1 MYRKRIAMIKVT
13 RLNNSQYIINCELIE
28 TIEATPDT
36 VITLTDGKKYIVTE
50 STEEVMKK
58 IIDFRSRVFEKA
70 TIIINK

>member
-1 MYRKRIAMIKVT
+1 MIKVT

-50 STEEVMKK
+50 STDEVMKR

-70 TIIINK
+70 TIIINKQ